1 MTILIVYYMQGKF
14 FGEIV
19 DWKRSGSGSYRELT
33 RVEIPQT
40 KEAIEA
46 FAAENQYKIEW
57 RTPIPVPESAAE
69 SGASASAQA
78 PAAS

>member
-1 MTILIVYYMQGKF
+1 MTILIVYHMQGKF

-40 KEAIEA
+40 KEAIELY
-46 FAAENQYKIEW
+46 AAEHQYKIEW
-57 RTPIPVPESAAE
+57 RTPVPEDADAA
-69 SGASASAQA
+69 AA
-78 PAAS
+78 PATA